1 MLDALIVLIFVAA
14 GAVIGYNGGE
24 ILPTAWL
31 SSDKANNASWMLLM
45 LGTVLGLGMGLAVRS
60 TLRRIEDQI
69 RQMPTD
75 SLIARSS
82 GLVAGLLV
90 ANLLLGPV
98 FLLPF
103 PDRLDFIK
111 WLVSLLAS
119 VLFGYLGMTLA
130 ETHGGELLRRFN
142 LAPKPTEDAPLVPL
156 SPALSKV
163 LDTSSIIDGRV
174 EELLQTGFLEGSII
188 VPCFVLDELQHL
200 ADSADGEKRLRGRR
214 GLDILNQMQPKFA
227 TRLVISDVNYPK
239 LTTVDAKLIRLA
251 QDLEAALVTN
261 DFNLNKVASLQGILV
276 LNVNELANAL
286 KPRYRPGDWLDVRIL
301 REGKEHHQGVAYLED
316 GTMIVVE
323 DGRSLI
329 GEQVAVIVT
338 SSLQTAAGRMIFA
351 RPQLSQSVAS

>member
-14 GAVIGYNGGE
+14 GAVIGYSGGE
-24 ILPTAWL
+24 LLPQDWL
-31 SSDKANNASWMLLM
+31 AANKAGNAPWMLLA
-45 LGTVLGLGMGLAVRS
+45 LGTLLGLGMGFAVRS
-60 TLRRIEDQI
+60 VLRRAEDQI

-75 SLIARSS
+75 SLISRSA

-103 PDRLDFIK
+103 PSQLDFIK
-111 WLVSLLAS
+111 WLASLLAS

-130 ETHGGELLRRFN
+130 EAHGRELLRRLN
-142 LAPKPTEDAPLVPL
+142 LARPVEEEPLVPTL
-156 SPALSKV
+156 PSRNKV
-163 LDTSSIIDGRV
+163 LDTSSVIDGRV
-174 EELLQTGFLEGSII
+174 EELLSTGFLEGTII
-188 VPCFVLDELQHL
+188 VPAFVLEELQHL
-200 ADSADGEKRLRGRR
+200 ADSADSEKRTRGRR

-227 TRLVISDVNYPK
+227 SRMLIHDLNYPK

-251 QDLEAALVTN
+251 QDMEAALVTN
-261 DFNLNKVASLQGILV
+261 DFNLNKVASLQGVAV

-286 KPRYRPGDWLDVRIL
+286 KPRYRPGDWLDVRIV
-301 REGKEHHQGVAYLED
+301 REGKENHQGIAYLED

-323 DGRSLI
+323 DGRDHI
-329 GEQVAVIVT
+329 GEHVGVIVT

-351 RPQLSQSVAS
+351 RPQMPQSLAS